1 MSEASQILTVL
12 PAQQE
17 ETTVGNYF
25 VSNYPP
31 FSLWTSERVGEALD
45 QLERPGNVETRLGM
59 YVHIPFCRKR
69 CDFCYFRVYT
79 DKNSRDIASYLDAMI
94 AEADQLARKP
104 FTQGRKL
111 QFCYFGGGTPSYL
124 SDAQLTR
131 LFGGLRQ
138 AFPWDEAE
146 EITFECEPGT
156 LTEKKVHAI
165 RGLGVTRLSL
175 GVENF
180 DDSVLEANN
189 RAHKSKEIYWAY
201 EWARDA
207 GYPQINIDLIAGMVG
222 ETEENWRRCIEK
234 AIDLSP
240 DGITVYQMEVP
251 HNTTLYRDMKTR
263 GNGAAP
269 VADWVTK
276 RRWVKEAFTAFEANG
291 YAIGSAYTAVKDPAN
306 TKFIYRDSLW
316 TGADMLAVGVSSF
329 GHLARVHYQN
339 EVHIE
344 PYIEAVQQGRLPVL
358 RALGIS
364 DEEEMIRQFVL
375 QIKLG
380 RLAAEPFRRRFGID
394 VIERWDGVLKTY
406 EEAGYLTARDG
417 VIELTRDGLLQVD
430 RLLNAFFL
438 PEHRGIRYT

>member
-17 ETTVGNYF
+17 ETSVGNYF
-25 VSNYPP
+25 VANYPP
-31 FSLWTSERVGEALD
+31 FSLWTSDRVEEALD

-94 AEADQLARKP
+94 AEADRLARKP

-189 RAHKSKEIYWAY
+189 RAHKSKEIYRAY

-240 DGITVYQMEVP
+240 DAITVYQMEVP
-251 HNTTLYRDMKTR
+251 HNTTIYRDMKTR

-276 RRWVKEAFTAFEANG
+276 RRWVKEAFAAFEANG

-344 PYIEAVQQGRLPVL
+344 SYIEAIQQGRLPVL

-364 DEEEMIRQFVL
+364 GEEEMIRQFVL

-380 RLAAEPFRRRFGID
+380 RLSAEPFRRRFGID
-394 VIERWDGVLKTY
+394 VIERWDDILKTY
-406 EEAGYLTARDG
+406 EEAGYLTVRDG

>member
-12 PAQQE
+12 PSEQE

-31 FSLWTSERVGEALD
+31 FSLWTSGRVGEALD
-45 QLERPGNVETRLGM
+45 QLERPGKVETQLGM

-79 DKNSRDIASYLDAMI
+79 GKNSRDITAYLDAMI

-104 FTQGRKL
+104 FTRGRKL

-131 LFGGLRQ
+131 LFSGLRQ

-180 DDSVLEANN
+180 DDDVLEANN
-189 RAHKSKEIYWAY
+189 RAHRSKEIYRAY
-201 EWARDA
+201 EWARAA

-222 ETEENWRRCIEK
+222 ETEKNWRRCIEETI
-234 AIDLSP
+234 ALSP
-240 DGITVYQMEVP
+240 DAITVYQMEVP
-251 HNTTLYRDMKTR
+251 HNTTLYRDMKAQ
-263 GNGAAP
+263 GNGVAP
-269 VADWVTK
+269 VADWATK
-276 RRWVKEAFTAFEANG
+276 RRWVKEAFAAFEANG
-291 YAIGSAYTAVKDPAN
+291 YTIGSAYTAVKDPVN

-339 EVHIE
+339 EVHME
-344 PYIEAVQQGRLPVL
+344 PYIEAVQQGRLPAL
-358 RALGIS
+358 RALRIT

-375 QIKLG
+375 QLKLG
-380 RLAAEPFRRRFGID
+380 RLSAEPFRQRFGID
-394 VIERWDGVLKTY
+394 VMERWDGILKSY
-406 EEAGYLTARDG
+406 EEAGYLTVRDG
-417 VIELTRDGLLQVD
+417 LIELTRDGLLQVD
-430 RLLNAFFL
+430 RLLSAFFL
-438 PEHRGIRYT
+438 PQHRGIRYT

>member
-1 MSEASQILTVL
+1 MSEASSTLAVPPSQK
-12 PAQQE
+12 E

-25 VSNYPP
+25 VANYPP
-31 FSLWTSERVGEALD
+31 FSLWTSDRVGEALER
-45 QLERPGNVETRLGM
+45 LERPGNPDTRVGM

-79 DKNSRDIASYLDAMI
+79 DKNSRDIANYLDAMI
-94 AEADQLARKP
+94 AESDQLARKA

-124 SDAQLTR
+124 SDAQLTH

-180 DDSVLEANN
+180 DDSVLEVNN
-189 RAHKSKEIYWAY
+189 RAHKSKEIYRAW
-201 EWARDA
+201 EWARNA

-234 AIDLSP
+234 TIDLSP

-251 HNTTLYRDMKTR
+251 HNTTLYRDMKAQ
-263 GNGAAP
+263 GNGVAP
-269 VADWVTK
+269 VADWATK
-276 RRWVKEAFTAFEANG
+276 RRWVKEAFAAFEANG
-291 YAIGSAYTAVKDPAN
+291 YTIGSAYTAVKDAAN

-329 GHLARVHYQN
+329 GHLAQVHYQN
-339 EVHIE
+339 EVHME
-344 PYIEAVQQGRLPVL
+344 PYIQAIQQGRLPAL
-358 RALGIS
+358 RALRIT

-375 QIKLG
+375 QLKLG
-380 RLAAEPFRRRFGID
+380 RLSAEPFRRQFGID
-394 VIERWDGVLKTY
+394 VMERWGGILKTY
-406 EEAGYLTARDG
+406 EEAGYLTVRDG
-417 VIELTRDGLLQVD
+417 LIELTRDGLLQVD